1 MTDLWNDTFLETLR
15 QQLPLLPAEGE
26 LTPATNLY
34 DLGLDS
40 MRSVQLLI
48 ALEETLDISIPDEM
62 LTAEAFRTPGDIW
75 TLVQAVKA
83 EQDPGSRDSS

>member
-1 MTDLWNDTFLETLR
+1 MTDLWTDSFLETLR
-15 QQLPLLPAEGE
+15 RQVPLLPAGEE

-75 TLVQAVKA
+75 ALVQAVHA